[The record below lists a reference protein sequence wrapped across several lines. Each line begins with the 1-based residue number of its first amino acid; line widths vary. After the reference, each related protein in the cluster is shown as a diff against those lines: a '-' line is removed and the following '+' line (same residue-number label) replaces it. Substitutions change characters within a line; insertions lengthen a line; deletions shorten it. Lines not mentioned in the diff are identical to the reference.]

1 MHDEKINRNL
11 NGVGV
16 VKLKEIAKGASVAAK
31 RLTLLLLP
39 IVIVVFSVGSLSSIY
54 SEEKAKP
61 ALEIKKINK
70 CGTGEQKIR
79 IPNRS
84 GRWYSIIGSSNEKI
98 FTVKIKN
105 NTKKEKQNVR
115 VKLFLYDKKG
125 KSMGEE
131 SPCYLKDIYADKGY
145 LIEEGILYPRK
156 SVKLYFAVNKMVK
169 YIKAELS
176 CEGKLIDVETD
187 PSSFPERLK

>member
-1 MHDEKINRNL
+1 MHDEKISRNL
-11 NGVGV
+11 NGVWV
-16 VKLKEIAKGASVAAK
+16 VKLKEIAKLMSVAAK
-31 RLTLLLLP
+31 CLTLVLP
-39 IVIVVFSVGSLSSIY
+39 VVMVVLGAGSLGSIY

-61 ALEIKKINK
+61 ALEIKKISK
-70 CGTGEQKIR
+70 CGTGERKIR
-79 IPNRS
+79 IPGRS

-105 NTKKEKQNVR
+105 NTKKEKRNVR
-115 VKLFLYDKKG
+115 VKLFLYDKKE

-131 SPCYLKDIYADKGY
+131 SPCYLKSIYAHEDY

-156 SVKLYFAVNKMVK
+156 SVKLYFAVNKRVK
-169 YIKAELS
+169 YVKAELS
-176 CEGKLIDVETD
+176 CEGKLANVETY